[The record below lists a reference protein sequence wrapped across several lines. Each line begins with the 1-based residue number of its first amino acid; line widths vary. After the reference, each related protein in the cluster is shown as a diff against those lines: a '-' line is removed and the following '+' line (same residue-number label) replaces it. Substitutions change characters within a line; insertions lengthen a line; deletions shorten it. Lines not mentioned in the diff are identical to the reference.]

1 MKTLTHTL
9 RNGERAERRPRS
21 KCKRNAVSED
31 HTYSCTGCAL
41 NNSKKCHFYIGHE
54 VIGIC
59 RVVQPWRCTPRCL
72 GPTVPMTRV
81 SSIREN

>member
-54 VIGIC
+54 VIGIR
-59 RVVQPWRCTPRCL
+59 RVVQPWRCTPRRL